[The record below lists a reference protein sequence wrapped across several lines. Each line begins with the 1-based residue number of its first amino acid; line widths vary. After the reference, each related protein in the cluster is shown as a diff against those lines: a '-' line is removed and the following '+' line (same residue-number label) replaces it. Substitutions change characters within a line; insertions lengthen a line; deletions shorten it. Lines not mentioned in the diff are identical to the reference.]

1 MDAMERVP
9 TSYLVI
15 HNSFIEPERR
25 SVFEAFLAAAVT
37 ANRLRFINRFDD
49 SNDLYAVVKTEP
61 DARSEA
67 PLPFTAAA
75 DLSALIAED
84 STELLKKAP
93 RFQTLYRIYLTSSGN
108 LPRYEEFMRDA
119 RTIAR
124 GVILE
129 SENTDQIFDGNLRDF
144 VQAWVGRDAFVSTFG
159 HLTDAQF
166 VDKLLM
172 NASVKMD
179 ATERDGLI
187 NDLASGRETRAG
199 ILLRIVNNHELI
211 DKENDR
217 SLLLLHY
224 FGYLR
229 RNPDDPPDHDLHGF
243 NFWLQQLAKSHD
255 VAGIAAA
262 FKQSI
267 EYHAIKE
274 RPQ

>member
-1 MDAMERVP
+1 
-9 TSYLVI
+9 
-15 HNSFIEPERR
+15 
-25 SVFEAFLAAAVT
+25 
-37 ANRLRFINRFDD
+37 
-49 SNDLYAVVKTEP
+49 VVKTEP

-67 PLPFTAAA
+67 PLPFTAAS
-75 DLSALIAED
+75 DLSALITED
-84 STELLKKAP
+84 PTELVRKAA
-93 RFQTLYRIYLTSSGN
+93 RFQTLYRIYLTSFGK
-108 LPRYEEFMRDA
+108 LPRYEEFMGDVG
-119 RTIAR
+119 TMAR

-129 SENTDQIFDGNLRDF
+129 SEDADQIFDGNMHEF
-144 VQAWVGRDAFVSTFG
+144 VQAWVHRDSFVRTFG
-159 HLTDAQF
+159 HLTEAQF

-172 NASVKMD
+172 NASLEMD

-187 NDLASGRETRAG
+187 NDLAGGRETRAG
-199 ILLRIVNNHELI
+199 ALFRIVNKQEFI

-229 RNPDDPPDHDLHGF
+229 RNPDDPPDRDLHGF

-255 VAGIAAA
+255 ASGIAEA
-262 FKQSI
+262 FKKSI